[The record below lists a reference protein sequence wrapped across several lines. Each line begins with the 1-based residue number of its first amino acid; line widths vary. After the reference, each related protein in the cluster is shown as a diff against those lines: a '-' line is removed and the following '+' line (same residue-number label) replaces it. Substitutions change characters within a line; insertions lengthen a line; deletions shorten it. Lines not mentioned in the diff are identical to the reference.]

1 MAQKRKMTEEEAY
14 LKTLLYISLRDDSL
28 SPDELTYYHS
38 LGKNLGFTAAEMER
52 MVQSIRDREES
63 IEEITAGIR
72 SVKMKLWLVS
82 ELVSLCYADGD
93 YSLAEKNGMREICR
107 LIDLDEPSLE
117 EVEASFSSS
126 DAAGSAEKLLSNL
139 RSFFS
144 EEFTSSISL
153 LHSQLSS
160 AVAHAAA
167 NGLNTIASD
176 VPYSMADAISLMKRN
191 SQIREIVEKENIP
204 DAVRE
209 KLDVQLRSRVSALR
223 RQLAAESDGET
234 ALSIEAQIDDLI
246 RTIAA
251 VNGN

>member
-1 MAQKRKMTEEEAY
+1 MEPKKTMTEEEAY

-38 LGKNLGFTAAEMER
+38 LGRSLGFTAGEMDT
-52 MVQSIRDREES
+52 MVQSIRDHVES
-63 IEEITAGIR
+63 IEQITAGIR

-117 EVEASFSSS
+117 EVEASFSAS
-126 DAAGSAEKLLSNL
+126 DASDSAEKLLSNL

-153 LHSQLSS
+153 LRGQLSS

-176 VPYSMADAISLMKRN
+176 VPYSMADAFSLMKRN
-191 SQIREIVEKENIP
+191 SQIREILENENVP
-204 DAVRE
+204 DAVKE
-209 KLDVQLRSRVSALR
+209 KLDVQLRSKVSALR

-234 ALSIEAQIDDLI
+234 ALSIEAQIDDLL

-251 VNGN
+251 VSGR